1 MNRSLLFLYQFCAGV
16 RQAVGP
22 KALQLLRQGVIC
34 RLAWSRADE
43 DGCMRYELRQDS
55 EIYALLGSLLRTCG
69 ASGRTDG
76 TEQYIRLYGRESGSR
91 VLYFSAQASPFLP
104 GLCPEEQLISFLC
117 TQTENGGCGRVYPVR
132 PERCAEELFEIDL
145 Y

>member
-1 MNRSLLFLYQFCAGV
+1 
-16 RQAVGP
+16 
-22 KALQLLRQGVIC
+22 
-34 RLAWSRADE
+34 
-43 DGCMRYELRQDS
+43 MRYELRQDS

-117 TQTENGGCGRVYPVR
+117 TDGYILYGRSAVRRSCLKLICIEEPTEYAQTE
-132 PERCAEELFEIDL
+132 
-145 Y
+145 

>member
-1 MNRSLLFLYQFCAGV
+1 MSF
-16 RQAVGP
+16 
-22 KALQLLRQGVIC
+22 
-34 RLAWSRADE
+34 
-43 DGCMRYELRQDS
+43 
-55 EIYALLGSLLRTCG
+55 
-69 ASGRTDG
+69 GRTARSTRCLEACFGHAALHGPDG

-91 VLYFSAQASPFLP
+91 VLYFSAQASPA
-104 GLCPEEQLISFLC
+104 GAGPEEQLISFLC